1 MDSHWLGTITLTLL
15 RILVFAKLVLGPDK
29 PTARTIRRKE
39 NLAWHSLAIAW
50 KDR

>member
-15 RILVFAKLVLGPDK
+15 RILVFAKLPLDK